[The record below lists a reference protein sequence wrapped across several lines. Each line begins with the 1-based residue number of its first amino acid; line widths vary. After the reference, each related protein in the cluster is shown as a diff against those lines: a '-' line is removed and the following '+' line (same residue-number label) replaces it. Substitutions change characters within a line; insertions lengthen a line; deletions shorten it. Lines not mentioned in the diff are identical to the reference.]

1 MSEENIEQTADL
13 TRIESLLVDLNKGLV
28 AQQEANADADNV
40 EIIAKGADAI
50 IAQSKDAVDTLSKS
64 VEVIMEKLDRIEALA
79 SKFSEIEAK
88 LDKGLKDLGDV
99 PQAPK
104 AVVSTEPELS
114 PADQVTA
121 SAVEALAPITK
132 GVVMTKCLAELKA
145 DGCSPTRKAEL
156 IKGISQLD
164 SNFNPAGVSA
174 DLHL

>member
-28 AQQEANADADNV
+28 SQQEANADADNV

-64 VEVIMEKLDRIEALA
+64 VEGIMEKLDRIEALA
-79 SKFSEIEAK
+79 SKFSELEAK

-104 AVVSTEPELS
+104 AVVSTEPEPS
-114 PADQVTA
+114 PAEVAD
-121 SAVEALAPITK
+121 AVEAPAPITK
-132 GVVMTKCLAELKA
+132 GVVMAKCLAELKA
-145 DGCSPTRKAEL
+145 DGCSPTRKADL
-156 IKGISQLD
+156 VKGISQLD
-164 SNFNPAGVSA
+164 SNFNPAVVSA